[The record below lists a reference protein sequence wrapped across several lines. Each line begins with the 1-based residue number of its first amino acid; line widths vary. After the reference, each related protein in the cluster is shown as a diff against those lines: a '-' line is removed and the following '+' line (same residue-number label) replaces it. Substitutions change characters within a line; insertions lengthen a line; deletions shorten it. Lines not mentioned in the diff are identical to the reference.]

1 MVRSQVEN
9 IQRMQDIKD
18 AAAGRRSNQLSSA
31 PGVLAQQ
38 AAVAQNYMNS
48 LMTPAGA
55 NIAPKGET
63 IASLLQGG
71 AKYDSNGYISPL
83 ANVFG
88 NWSNQKDSE
97 ALIQKFAEALQQA
110 RR

>member
-1 MVRSQVEN
+1 M
-9 IQRMQDIKD
+9 QRMQDIKD

-38 AAVAQNYMNS
+38 AEIAQRYMNS
-48 LMTPAGA
+48 LQTPAGA

-88 NWSNQKDSE
+88 YGNRQSNIESQ
-97 ALIQKFAEALQQA
+97 LAEALQKLNA
-110 RR
+110 SRG